1 MNYLRLKTDSPI
13 LSQLPNNFKSAAILL
28 HPFVQMPLGWEIAK
42 RERPFQHIY
51 PSDQDTLDSG
61 IPISWVEV
69 MNNSGLDSLKELGIA
84 LADPALNKKYA
95 RPDLAEKLHLYSRG
109 TSDFYSPMEDRIS
122 IFLIDDILDILKSQG
137 AKFLNYIDPL
147 EDRSGT
153 LKITDIN
160 PIEVSDL
167 ALAEIMLCDENA
179 EFAFISQ
186 YDEFNTLFL
195 AKDENITGIVKRI
208 NCEAI
213 ICDNETIATWYLQK
227 D

>member
-42 RERPFQHIY
+42 RERPYQHIY

-61 IPISWVEV
+61 IPISWGEV

-95 RPDLAEKLHLYSRG
+95 RPDLAEKLHLYSSV

-122 IFLIDDILDILKSQG
+122 IFLINDIFDILKSQG
-137 AKFLNYIDPL
+137 ANFLHYIDPL
-147 EDRSGT
+147 EEIRGT

-160 PIEVSDL
+160 PIDVSDL
-167 ALAEIMLCDENA
+167 ALAEIMLSDENT

-195 AKDENITGIVKRI
+195 AKDENITGIVKKM

-213 ICDNETIATWYLQK
+213 ICDNKTIATWYLQI